1 MPEFCS
7 IESSNHILTVTLER
21 PERLNAL
28 HPAANAELGKV
39 FDDFAA
45 DDDLWVANVHTPPTR
60 GAPLG
65 RHVVRDAALAH
76 EEHQRLAA

>member
-1 MPEFCS
+1 MTEFCS

-28 HPAANAELGKV
+28 HPLANAELGRV

-45 DDDLWVANVHTPPTR
+45 DDDLWVAILTGR
-60 GAPLG
+60 GRGFSAGNDL
-65 RHVVRDAALAH
+65 R
-76 EEHQRLAA
+76 